1 MMAKSRRTGVIRSLA
16 GMEGRLRSKRFP
28 AQNAFRLR
36 KQWAAPT
43 LTTSSSH
50 QPDHPAVSS
59 DNTSTGYESRGLA
72 LYASHG
78 PASRGRVH
86 AEPDEDSGAP
96 GLHARTPFQR
106 DRDRILHSG
115 AFRKLKH
122 KTQVFVYH
130 EGDYFRTRMTH
141 SIEVAQIARS
151 MARALR
157 LNDDLAEAVSLAH
170 DLGHTPFGHA
180 GEDALGRAMQPYGG
194 FDHNEQTVRVVT
206 SLEHRYAGFDG
217 LNLTWE
223 TLEGVVKHNGPLAES
238 DNIQAAI
245 LDLDSQINLELGHYP
260 SAEAQLANLADD
272 IAYLSHDFDDALR
285 AGLFDIDAI
294 RDLPQVDSI
303 LGDIDARHGQLP
315 LSRLT
320 HELVRR
326 LISVF
331 VQDLLEQ
338 SSQNIETLSATS
350 ADDIRQADHA
360 VIAFSADMAADLETI
375 RGFLFTNMWRH
386 YKVNRMT
393 SKAKRVVT
401 ELFNLFMSETNTLP
415 DEWQMVGGTEI
426 DALPESAR
434 ARVIVDYIAS
444 MTDRYAILEHE
455 RLFEPGPIL
464 R

>member
-1 MMAKSRRTGVIRSLA
+1 MAVKSSGGDADGRR
-16 GMEGRLRSKRFP
+16 
-28 AQNAFRLR
+28 AFRLSI
-36 KQWAAPT
+36 QTAAPT
-43 LTTSSSH
+43 LSSDFSQH
-50 QPDHPAVSS
+50 PDQAIVSS
-59 DNTSTGYESRGLA
+59 DSTSSGYETRDLA
-72 LYASHG
+72 AYACHG
-78 PASRGRVH
+78 PASRGRLH
-86 AEPDEDSGAP
+86 PETDEGTAAPSGLA
-96 GLHARTPFQR
+96 ARTPFQR

-180 GEDALGRAMQPYGG
+180 GEDALRRAMQPHGG

-206 SLEHRYAGFDG
+206 GLEHRYAGFDG

-223 TLEGVVKHNGPLAES
+223 TLEGVVKHNGPIADDAE
-238 DNIQAAI
+238 IRPAI
-245 LDLDSQINLELGHYP
+245 ADLDSRFSLELRHYP

-303 LGDIDARHGQLP
+303 LRGIDARHGKLP
-315 LSRLT
+315 LSRLA

-338 SSQNIETLSATS
+338 SSQNIKALSASS
-350 ADDIRQADHA
+350 ADDIRRAGHA
-360 VIAFSADMAADLETI
+360 VIAFSGDMAGDLETI

-415 DEWQMVGGTEI
+415 DEWQSSGDIAI

-434 ARVIVDYIAS
+434 ARIIADYIAS

>member
-1 MMAKSRRTGVIRSLA
+1 MRPI
-16 GMEGRLRSKRFP
+16 
-28 AQNAFRLR
+28 AFRLR
-36 KQWAAPT
+36 KRPGAPT
-43 LTTSSSH
+43 LSSVLHS
-50 QPDHPAVSS
+50 QPDGPAVSPAS
-59 DNTSTGYESRGLA
+59 KSSGHETRDLA
-72 LYASHG
+72 AHACHG
-78 PASRGRVH
+78 PASRGRLH
-86 AEPDEDSGAP
+86 AEPDEAGGAP
-96 GLHARTPFQR
+96 GGFAVRTPFQR

-157 LNDDLAEAVSLAH
+157 LNDDLAEAVALAH

-180 GEDALGRAMQPYGG
+180 GEEALARAMQPHGG

-223 TLEGVVKHNGPLAES
+223 TLEGVAKHNGPYAE
-238 DNIQAAI
+238 DDDIRPAI
-245 LDLDSQINLELGHYP
+245 RDLDDRIGLDLGHYA

-303 LGDIDARHGQLP
+303 LRQIGAKHGDLP
-315 LSRLT
+315 LSRLV

-331 VQDLLEQ
+331 VQNLLEQ
-338 SSQNIETLSATS
+338 TSYNIEALSATS
-350 ADDIRQADHA
+350 PEDVRRAGHA
-360 VIAFSADMAADLETI
+360 VAAFSPGMASDLEAI
-375 RGFLFTNMWRH
+375 REFLFTNMWRH

-401 ELFNLFMSETNTLP
+401 DLFNLFMSETNTLP
-415 DEWQMVGGTEI
+415 DEWQTRDGRLI
-426 DALPESAR
+426 DTLSESGQ
-434 ARVIVDYIAS
+434 ARVIADYIAS

-455 RLFEPGPIL
+455 RLFELGPIL

>member
-1 MMAKSRRTGVIRSLA
+1 
-16 GMEGRLRSKRFP
+16 
-28 AQNAFRLR
+28 
-36 KQWAAPT
+36 
-43 LTTSSSH
+43 
-50 QPDHPAVSS
+50 VSP
-59 DNTSTGYESRGLA
+59 DNTPTRYESRELVP
-72 LYASHG
+72 YASHG

-86 AEPDEDSGAP
+86 AEPEEGGETPD
-96 GLHARTPFQR
+96 GLVARTPFQR

-141 SIEVAQIARS
+141 SIEVAQITRS

-180 GEDALGRAMQPYGG
+180 GEDALGRVMEPYGG
-194 FDHNEQTVRVVT
+194 FDHNEQTVRVLT

-223 TLEGVVKHNGPLAES
+223 TLEGVVKHNGPMEKG
-238 DNIQAAI
+238 DDIRPAI
-245 LDLDSQINLELGHYP
+245 LDLDSQIDLDLGHHP
-260 SAEAQLANLADD
+260 AAEAQLANLADD
-272 IAYLSHDFDDALR
+272 IAYLSHDFDDAIR

-294 RDLPQVDSI
+294 RDLPQVDKVLNAI
-303 LGDIDARHGQLP
+303 EAKHGKLP
-315 LSRLT
+315 PSRLS
-320 HELVRR
+320 HELVRQ

-331 VQDLLEQ
+331 VQDLLDQ
-338 SSQNIETLSATS
+338 SSQNIEDLSASS
-350 ADDIRQADHA
+350 ADDIRQAGHA
-360 VIAFSADMAADLETI
+360 VIAFSADMAADLEAI

-415 DEWQMVGGTEI
+415 DEWQSVGEAGI
-426 DALPESAR
+426 DGLPEGER
-434 ARVIVDYIAS
+434 ARVIADYIAS